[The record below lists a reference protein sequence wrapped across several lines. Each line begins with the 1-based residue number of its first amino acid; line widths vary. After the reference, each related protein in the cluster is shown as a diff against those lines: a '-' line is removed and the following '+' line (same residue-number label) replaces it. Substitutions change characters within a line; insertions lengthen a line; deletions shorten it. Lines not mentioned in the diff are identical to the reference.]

1 MTLLVLAAGM
11 GSRYGGLK
19 QLDPMTANGEFI
31 IDFSVYDAIRAG
43 YRKVVFV
50 IKKENYDLFRA
61 TIGSRIEKVID
72 VEYVFQEMSV
82 PADTVILPAER
93 IKPLGTAHALLA
105 AKNAIHEKF
114 SVINADD
121 YYGAQAFRLASEY
134 MNSVSCGHFCM
145 VGYELEKTL
154 TDHGTV
160 SRGICLADENDLL
173 LSITERA
180 KIRHHESRKNAEYLD
195 GEVWYPLPYNSIAS
209 MNFFG
214 FDPSIFDFAEE
225 GFRRF
230 LTDPAT
236 DLLKGEYF
244 LPTVVSDMRAAGKCD
259 LKVLKTTDK
268 WHGITYHEDKEL
280 VVSSIKQ
287 LVTDGVY
294 PDGLWNK

>member
-50 IKKENYDLFRA
+50 IKKENYDLFRE
-61 TIGSRIEKVID
+61 TIGARIEKVID
-72 VEYVFQEMSV
+72 VEYVFQEMNV
-82 PADTVILPAER
+82 PDGTVILPPER

-134 MNSVSCGHFCM
+134 MNSVSEGHFCM
-145 VGYELEKTL
+145 VGYELQKTL

-160 SRGICLADENDLL
+160 SRGICLADENNLL

-180 KIRHHESRKNAEYLD
+180 KIRHHESRERAEYLD
-195 GEVWYPLPYNSIAS
+195 GETWYPLPYDSIAS

-214 FDPSIFDFAEE
+214 FDPSIFDFAQE
-225 GFRRF
+225 GFRCF
-230 LTDPAT
+230 LTNPAT

-244 LPTVVSDMRAAGKCD
+244 LPTVVSDMRAAGRCD

-268 WHGITYHEDKEL
+268 WHGITYQEDKES

-287 LVTDGVY
+287 LVIDGVY
-294 PDGLWNK
+294 PNGLWK

>member
-61 TIGSRIEKVID
+61 TIGARIEKVID
-72 VEYVFQEMSV
+72 VEYVFQEMNV
-82 PADTVILPAER
+82 PADTVVLPAER
-93 IKPLGTAHALLA
+93 VKPLGTAHALLA
-105 AKNAIHEKF
+105 AKNVIHEKF

-121 YYGAQAFRLASEY
+121 YYGAQAFHLASEY
-134 MNSVSCGHFCM
+134 MNSVADGHFCM
-145 VGYELEKTL
+145 VGYELQKTL

-160 SRGICLADENDLL
+160 SRGICVADQNDLL
-173 LSITERA
+173 VSITERA
-180 KIRHHESRKNAEYLD
+180 KIQHHQSHEYAEYLD
-195 GEVWYPLPYNSIAS
+195 GDSWHPLPYNSIAS

-214 FDPSIFDFAEE
+214 FDPTIFDFAEE
-225 GFRRF
+225 GFCRF
-230 LTDPAT
+230 LTDPKT

-259 LKVLKTTDK
+259 LKVLKTPDK
-268 WHGITYHEDKEL
+268 WHGITYHEDKEA
-280 VVSSIKQ
+280 VVASIKQ
-287 LVTDGVY
+287 LITDGVY
-294 PDGLWNK
+294 PHGLWK